1 MSDLV
6 QKLLDASDK
15 NDGWDAWTL
24 APIAAEYIK
33 ELEAEVKKLQE
44 ELRNSHRV
52 SPRTIETMKAI
63 ALAKAKGEGR

>member
-15 NDGWDAWTL
+15 SDGWDAWTL

-44 ELRNSHRV
+44 KLRNSHRV
-52 SPRTIETMKAI
+52 SPSTLEAMQAI
-63 ALAKAKGEGR
+63 ALAKAKGEGK